1 MSALGEVAEGS
12 SLRSTS
18 AATMTELRASPL
30 AGFGTEFELEA
41 LLHSIESASP
51 EVQSGRL
58 AADVDELLGRSP
70 VLSSSVI
77 GSASRSFSRVKRK
90 SKPRFEWFQDIAVS
104 AKQLDD
110 DQVVVAAKA
119 VEIGLL
125 AREVLATTAS
135 DQLGRRERIDFEEL
149 ARQGHEAY
157 TALILANLRL
167 VFHWSKG
174 IAHAHGEHWAQDA
187 FQAGCIGLMRGLQ
200 GYDYEKGFKLST
212 YVSWHI
218 RQAIQRWRANEI
230 SLIRLPVHIWDVLN
244 SESAKLE
251 PKVQLLVDQ
260 SQNMVCW
267 KDLDEHADRLINDGG
282 VGELLRVLDR
292 SRLVDKLMSTLTD
305 REQGVLRLR
314 FGLGGD
320 GSEPMT
326 LDQIGE
332 AYGLTR
338 ERIRQI
344 EAKSLRSLRETY
356 GAKRDPVSRLP

>member
-1 MSALGEVAEGS
+1 MSALSEVAES
-12 SLRSTS
+12 SSPRSTNS
-18 AATMTELRASPL
+18 ATKTELTVDPL

-51 EVQSGRL
+51 ELQSSRL

-70 VLSSSVI
+70 VLSFRLDKS
-77 GSASRSFSRVKRK
+77 GSRSHSSERRR

-104 AKQLDD
+104 AAQLDD
-110 DQVVVAAKA
+110 DQVIVAARA
-119 VEIGLL
+119 VEVGLL
-125 AREVLATTAS
+125 AREVLETTAS
-135 DQLGRRERIDFEEL
+135 DQLGRRVRIDLVDL
-149 ARQGHEAY
+149 ARQGDEAFK
-157 TALILANLRL
+157 ALILANLRL

-174 IAHAHGEHWAQDA
+174 IARTHGEHWAQDA

-218 RQAIQRWRANEI
+218 RQSIQRWRANEM

-244 SESAKLE
+244 SDSAKLE

-260 SQNMVCW
+260 SQNMERW
-267 KDLDEHADRLINDGG
+267 KDLDEHVDRLITDGG
-282 VGELLRVLDR
+282 IAELLSELDR
-292 SRLVDKLMSTLTD
+292 SRLVDKLMSTLTE
-305 REQGVLRLR
+305 REAGVLRFR
-314 FGLGGD
+314 FGLWEE

-332 AYGLTR
+332 VYGLTR

-344 EAKSLRSLRETY
+344 ESKSLKKLREVA
-356 GAKRDPVSRLP
+356 GQGRPD